1 MIVVCSNCTA
11 HLEVANAKAPLGLF
25 TESCPNCR
33 SDPQVPV
40 YETAAALLANW
51 GSEPTVPAPTV
62 SLDSSTVGSDPYLKS
77 MPAIGKGE
85 IAQLLTGLL
94 QQSLTESA
102 KDRGGPD
109 SETPEQRRAIVCVE
123 AAYRDVTE
131 RKLRDSGYKVF
142 TAIDAAQI
150 FERIRAL
157 AIDVV
162 ILDPDFGQAEQ
173 GTAFIE
179 RETGMLQPAK
189 RRRIFFVHLSA
200 SARTADSHQAFLKD
214 VNLIVNVRDIEAL
227 PKILESVRRDF
238 NDLYRDFNKAPNL
251 SAS

>member
-11 HLEVANAKAPLGLF
+11 HLEVANTKAPPGLF
-25 TESCPNCR
+25 TASCPSCQ

-40 YETAAALLANW
+40 DEMAAALLAGW
-51 GSEPTVPAPTV
+51 RFESTAPTPAL
-62 SLDSSTVGSDPYLKS
+62 SFDSSTLGSDPYLKS
-77 MPAIGKGE
+77 MPATGKGE

-94 QQSLTESA
+94 QQSLTDSA
-102 KDRGGPD
+102 KDRGRLD
-109 SETPEQRRAIVCVE
+109 SEAPEQRRAIVCIE

-131 RKLRDSGYKVF
+131 RKLRESGYEVF
-142 TAIDAAQI
+142 VAIDVARV
-150 FERIRAL
+150 FERIRAS

-173 GTAFIE
+173 GTAFVE

-214 VNLIVNVRDIEAL
+214 VNLIVNTRDIEAL
-227 PKILESVRRDF
+227 PRILESARRAY
-238 NDLYRDFNKAPNL
+238 NDLYRDFNKAPNI
-251 SAS
+251 STR

>member
-25 TESCPNCR
+25 TASCPSCQSN
-33 SDPQVPV
+33 PQVPV
-40 YETAAALLANW
+40 DETTAALLAGW
-51 GSEPTVPAPTV
+51 RFEPTAPTPAF
-62 SLDSSTVGSDPYLKS
+62 SLGSDPYLKS

-109 SETPEQRRAIVCVE
+109 SEASEQRRAIICVE

-131 RKLRDSGYKVF
+131 HKLRESGYEVF
-142 TAIDAAQI
+142 TAFDAAQV
-150 FERIRAL
+150 FERIRAS

-214 VNLIVNVRDIEAL
+214 VNLIVNTRDIEAL
-227 PKILESVRRDF
+227 PKILESARRDF
-238 NDLYRDFNKAPNL
+238 NDLYRDFNKAPNI
-251 SAS
+251 SAG

>member
-11 HLEVANAKAPLGLF
+11 HLEVANANSPLGLF
-25 TESCPNCR
+25 TASCPSCQ
-33 SDPQVPV
+33 SDPQVPLD
-40 YETAAALLANW
+40 ETAAALLAGW
-51 GSEPTVPAPTV
+51 RFEPTAPTPPFG
-62 SLDSSTVGSDPYLKS
+62 LGSSTLGSDPYFKS

-85 IAQLLTGLL
+85 IAQLLTGL

-102 KDRGGPD
+102 RGRGGPD
-109 SETPEQRRAIVCVE
+109 SEAPEQRRAIICVE
-123 AAYRDVTE
+123 AAYRDVIE
-131 RKLRDSGYKVF
+131 HKLSESGYEVF
-142 TAIDAAQI
+142 AAFDAAQV
-150 FERIRAL
+150 FERIRAS
-157 AIDVV
+157 ATDVV

-214 VNLIVNVRDIEAL
+214 VNLIVNTRDIEAL
-227 PKILESVRRDF
+227 PKILESARRDF
-238 NDLYRDFNKAPNL
+238 NDLYRDFNKAPNITVG
-251 SAS
+251 